1 MGRNKFIPTPTIQST
16 FNTNNKNVNNNSI
29 PHQNSFS
36 NNFNFKY
43 SPLANDIN
51 SYDSVSILKTQNSVL
66 NKSNLDL
73 KNYNRCLQIELNSYK
88 NKFPSN
94 NLPLT
99 QYDQNLSTYIDT
111 LKTSLNTSQMTN
123 MELNNIFEKVK
134 NENEFLLNENKNFNE
149 NLEHFKNLK
158 IEEKNEGN
166 NINTDLINNI
176 NEISDENN
184 LIKEELEKILEEIEN
199 QNIKNNSLEQMIE
212 SYNKTNINGEEMLKK
227 LKENISMLK
236 IKNKEENKIHD
247 EIEQKIND
255 NQINL
260 KEKDEKVSLLNEK
273 VKELNEELLNLK
285 NENISLGNDLNQINN
300 DFNEQK
306 INIKKFENEINK
318 IVTNSNALKECI
330 KDRKISINEFKQS
343 LKAINN
349 LKKNVLE
356 EDENENNMINVK
368 KKHLVEVYTDTNE
381 KKNQLEAIKNNYI
394 QIIQKK
400 DEKIRQL
407 KTKLGIKN

>member
-16 FNTNNKNVNNNSI
+16 FNTNNNNNVNNNSI

-51 SYDSVSILKTQNSVL
+51 SYDSVSIFKTQNSVF

-149 NLEHFKNLK
+149 NF
-158 IEEKNEGN
+158 
-166 NINTDLINNI
+166 TSPLINN
-176 NEISDENN
+176 NNNNFTNN
-184 LIKEELEKILEEIEN
+184 LN
-199 QNIKNNSLEQMIE
+199 NNFAQNIS
-212 SYNKTNINGEEMLKK
+212 
-227 LKENISMLK
+227 
-236 IKNKEENKIHD
+236 
-247 EIEQKIND
+247 
-255 NQINL
+255 
-260 KEKDEKVSLLNEK
+260 
-273 VKELNEELLNLK
+273 
-285 NENISLGNDLNQINN
+285 
-300 DFNEQK
+300 
-306 INIKKFENEINK
+306 
-318 IVTNSNALKECI
+318 
-330 KDRKISINEFKQS
+330 
-343 LKAINN
+343 
-349 LKKNVLE
+349 
-356 EDENENNMINVK
+356 
-368 KKHLVEVYTDTNE
+368 
-381 KKNQLEAIKNNYI
+381 
-394 QIIQKK
+394 
-400 DEKIRQL
+400 
-407 KTKLGIKN
+407 GIKNLNYDYPSQNK